1 MAELAPIEEKLAE
14 VLGLAR
20 AAQDVTD
27 KVGRFARDDGE
38 DDVREMLET
47 MNREAVETE
56 ERCLAVAEQRDGKKT
71 AIEDK
76 ARETRQE
83 ASEMMKTYLGEDSDT
98 LDGLEFMTMAEA
110 GELGHVEIV
119 GAMNE
124 RVDEPEF
131 SSLVEFALPIQQ
143 RHFEQVR
150 EAALRLA
157 KDQASQN

>member
-20 AAQDVTD
+20 AAQDVTE
-27 KVGRFARDDGE
+27 KVGRFARDEGE
-38 DDVREMLET
+38 DDVRRMLKR
-47 MNREAVETE
+47 MHDEAAETE
-56 ERCLAVAEQRDGKKT
+56 KRCVQVAQEREGKKT
-71 AIEDK
+71 AIEEK

-83 ASEMMKTYLGEDSDT
+83 ATEMMKTYLGSDADT

-124 RVDEPEF
+124 RLDEPELRE
-131 SSLVEFALPIQQ
+131 LVEFVLPIQQ

-150 EAALRLA
+150 QAALRLA
-157 KDQASQN
+157 QE